1 MQSVQEGEL
10 LLTRGADFYLTAA
23 SAFFRALK
31 VYPKPMELLQI
42 YEKAVPPEALAYI
55 CEMVAKDVSLV
66 W

>member
-10 LLTRGADFYLTAA
+10 LITKGAEYYINAA

-31 VYPKPMELLQI
+31 VYPKPMELLLI

-55 CEMVAKDVSLV
+55 YEMVAKDVS
-66 W
+66 